1 MEQSNEQEIDLKE
14 LLFFVLRK
22 WRMVLLSALILAVLV
37 GGYKLGKG
45 LLKQENENYIASSQK
60 KYETDKKDYEQKK
73 DTYEISIKNLT
84 DDIHYAEEYR
94 ANSILQKIDPYNKW
108 VASADVFVKMEDIQQ
123 ENRIN
128 VYDSDPADSVLK
140 AYESAVKKG
149 IEIQNLSKEKGLD
162 LKYLIELIRVMP
174 DYQSNM
180 LTITATDT
188 DEVGAQEILDVILK
202 SLENKQP
209 VVQQDLGGHS
219 IVVMNQNLSTKA
231 DTDLA
236 KTQKSGIENLASM
249 RQSLEDTEKK
259 LEELK
264 EPEVPATLSSKG
276 LVKSGIKFGVLGGA
290 AGGFL
295 ACFFASALFYFN
307 NKVYNSDEL
316 KTRFGIRILGG
327 FIRKKEK
334 RAFSKIDSLLDK
346 LQGIE
351 YITDTAVYE
360 RIAANIGIYTEKNQL
375 ILLTGTVEEDNISR
389 ITADLKGRLPDLR
402 FESAGDMSKYP
413 ETLKKLPKADGVIL
427 IEAAG
432 VSKYNNI
439 QKELETI
446 TSIKKN
452 VIGCIIL

>member
-1 MEQSNEQEIDLKE
+1 MDNVYEQEIDLKD
-14 LLFFVLRK
+14 LLFFILHR
-22 WRMVLLSALILAVLV
+22 WRIVLLMALILSVLV

-45 LLKQENENYIASSQK
+45 LLQQQNENYITSIEKQ
-60 KYETDKKDYEQKK
+60 YETDKRDFEQNK
-73 DTYEISIKNLT
+73 DTYENSIKNFT
-84 DDIHYAEEYR
+84 DVIHYAEEYQ

-123 ENRIN
+123 ENRIS

-162 LKYLIELIRVMP
+162 LKYLKELIRVIP

-188 DEVGAQEILDVILK
+188 NEAGAQEILDVILK
-202 SLENKQP
+202 SLKEIYP
-209 VVQQDLGGHS
+209 DVQQNLGGHS

-236 KTQKSGIENLASM
+236 ETQKSKIENLTSM
-249 RQSLEDTEKK
+249 RHSLEDTEKK

-264 EPEVPATLSSKG
+264 EPEAPATLSSKG
-276 LVKSGIKFGVLGGA
+276 LLKSGIKFGVLGGV

-295 ACFFASALFYFN
+295 ACFFASVLFCLN

-316 KTRFGIRILGG
+316 RTRFGIKILGS
-327 FIRKKEK
+327 FIRKREK
-334 RAFSKIDSLLDK
+334 RIFTKIDSLLDK
-346 LQGIE
+346 LEGIE

-375 ILLTGTVEEDNISR
+375 ILLTGTAMEADINRVTS
-389 ITADLKGRLPDLR
+389 DLKERLPDLR
-402 FESAGDMSKYP
+402 FETAGDMSKYP
-413 ETLKKLPKADGVIL
+413 ETLTKLTKVDGIIL
-427 IEAAG
+427 VESTG
-432 VSKYNNI
+432 LSKYNMIRN
-439 QKELETI
+439 ELDTI
-446 TSIKKN
+446 ESIKKN